1 MMKRMISYQSEHD
14 LFCFIVNYHALTSQR
29 DGQKLRHQTLEAA
42 MDFIALGLDPALCTF
57 WIQSEVPEV
66 TELAWILSNIT
77 GMGLLERCHS
87 YKDKI
92 ANGITPNHGLFA
104 YPVLM
109 AADILIMQAELIPV
123 GQDQKQHLEVTV
135 DIAEKFNHIYGE
147 SFIIPQPEI
156 QEGLALLP
164 GIDGRKMA
172 KSYNNTI
179 DIFCDKNTLKKRV
192 MSIKTDS
199 TPIEE
204 PKCLE
209 DNTLFDLYTLFLDN
223 KGKEDLTQRFL
234 SPGLRYGDV
243 KKELLELIWD
253 YFEPYRNKRESLNAS
268 REEVE
273 QALKRGAAKAR
284 EIASAT
290 MRDIRKKVGLN

>member
-1 MMKRMISYQSEHD
+1 MMKRMIAYQSKHD

-29 DGQKLRHQTLEAA
+29 DGKKLRHQTIEAA
-42 MDFIALGLDPALCTF
+42 MDFIALGLDPELCTF

-135 DIAEKFNHIYGE
+135 DIAEKFNHVYAE
-147 SFIIPQPEI
+147 SFVIPKPEI

-179 DIFCDKNTLKKRV
+179 EIFCDASTLKKRV

-204 PKCLE
+204 PKSVE
-209 DNTLFDLYTLFLDN
+209 NNALFDLYALFLDN
-223 KGKEDLTQRFL
+223 KGKEALTQRFL
-234 SPGLRYGDV
+234 SSGLRYGDV
-243 KKELLELIWD
+243 KKELLELIWN
-253 YFEPYRNKRESLNAS
+253 YFEPYRKKRESLNES
-268 REEVE
+268 HDEVE
-273 QALKRGAAKAR
+273 KVLKRGAVKAR
-284 EIASAT
+284 EIASVT
-290 MRDIRKKVGLN
+290 MHDIRKKVGLN